1 MLGSP
6 ADFDELA
13 VHHELHASACSQ
25 RSVGVLWG
33 FFSLPAPLYD
43 TPKSTARKFVQLSR
57 KIRCLIRA
65 DLASIA
71 AASVSKVLAFGSNVG
86 PAVGPISL

>member
-1 MLGSP
+1 MLGNP
-6 ADFDELA
+6 ADFDELH

-25 RSVGVLWG
+25 RSVGVFWG
-33 FFSLPAPLYD
+33 YFSLPAPVCD

-65 DLASIA
+65 DPVGMA
-71 AASVSKVLAFGSNVG
+71 ARSVSKVLAFGSNVG
-86 PAVGPISL
+86 PAVGPT